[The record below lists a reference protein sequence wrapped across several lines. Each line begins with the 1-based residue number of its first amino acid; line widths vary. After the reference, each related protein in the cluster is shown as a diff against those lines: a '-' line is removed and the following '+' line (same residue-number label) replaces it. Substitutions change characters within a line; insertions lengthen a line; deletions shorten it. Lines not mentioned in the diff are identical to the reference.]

1 VSCTKTAE
9 PIEVPFGV
17 WTRVGPRKRVLNGD
31 AHWSHLANTIE
42 ASMYGGDAAF
52 LSNYFD
58 RLFLLMRMLC
68 LQIMGV
74 ILACCLANA
83 VRAGYNNV

>member
-1 VSCTKTAE
+1 MSCTKTAE

-52 LSNYFD
+52 L
-58 RLFLLMRMLC
+58 
-68 LQIMGV
+68 
-74 ILACCLANA
+74 
-83 VRAGYNNV
+83 